1 MKRKNMLWLCT
12 LLGFLGGVAVLWL
25 VTASTE
31 STLQT
36 WIDDLF
42 YQKLWESWVGLIIML
57 VVPTFVGMALG
68 AIGEGFGSIFLTP
81 FVSAL
86 AGFVGLLIQGLVML
100 FNSQPEIYGTVA
112 LLLIFACL
120 IPPARTVL
128 VTIISIR
135 KR

>member
-1 MKRKNMLWLCT
+1 MKRKIMLWLCT
-12 LLGFLGGVAVLWL
+12 LLGLLGGLAVLWL

-42 YQKLWESWVGLIIML
+42 YQKLWESWVGLIIMV
-57 VVPTFVGMALG
+57 VVPTIVGLTIGALC
-68 AIGEGFGSIFLTP
+68 EGFGGVILTP
-81 FVSAL
+81 ILSAL
-86 AGFVGLLIQGLVML
+86 AGFAGLLIQGLVML
-100 FNSQPEIYGTVA
+100 FCSQPEIYGTVA

-120 IPPARTVL
+120 IPPARTVV